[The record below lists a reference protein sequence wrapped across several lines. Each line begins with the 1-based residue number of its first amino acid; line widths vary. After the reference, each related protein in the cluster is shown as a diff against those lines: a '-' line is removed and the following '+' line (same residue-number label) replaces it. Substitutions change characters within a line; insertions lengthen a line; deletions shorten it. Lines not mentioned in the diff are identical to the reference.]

1 MRTSFIVAFTL
12 LMLTGCGTGTPVSTT
27 PMSNAERL
35 ELGADSYQTFCAA
48 CHGTDLRGTTQGSSL
63 LSIVYE
69 PNHHADFAFTTAIK
83 DGVKA
88 HHWKFNDMPP
98 TASITDDEIAA
109 VIAFVRNVQD
119 LEGFDQ

>member
-1 MRTSFIVAFTL
+1 MRSLPIVAIALFLASCVAGSPTDSVDRS
-12 LMLTGCGTGTPVSTT
+12 P
-27 PMSNAERL
+27 E
-35 ELGADSYQTFCAA
+35 ELISFGSAAYQTFCAA